1 MVTAQQGKETDA
13 KESRCSVR
21 LQEAGKDGPALMQ
34 CADRIRTKED
44 TMIKLPK
51 EVARI
56 MKTLTDAK
64 QEAFAVGDCVRDA
77 LLGQK
82 PIGWDIATD
91 AGFDKLRE
99 LFPEAK
105 VLSET
110 YSILRMEFIEERYDD
125 EGKFAGEDGIIIDV
139 GTYRKR
145 AAGVQ
150 ADQAGAAPV
159 QFSDQVEDDVARRA
173 FTINA
178 IADNPYQL
186 VDPYNGREDIKK
198 KLIRTT
204 RPAEEIFCED
214 PIQMMKAIQYAAE
227 LGFDLTKEVFA
238 AISQNYRLLEKVSVD
253 KIRDAFTETLTAAHG
268 GKGLGLI
275 LDTGIL
281 NIILGDAVV
290 AHLTRREKSDL
301 MVLAENID
309 KTYQVPER
317 RLGLFYTCVSRKK
330 ATPSIDKLNFD
341 AETYQ
346 HLTDAVRDMA
356 RLYFTAQPE
365 ELKKFI
371 YERGWDRYQ
380 YLANLEKAQRIV
392 FEYHS
397 DTKIQS
403 KMYMID
409 EFKRKGEAVFVEDLD
424 IGANDLIEAGICTTD
439 DAGKMLALLV
449 ETVHVKPNLNNYK
462 ELLKLAKKYKRSKFA
477 AMTRGVKWLR

>member
-1 MVTAQQGKETDA
+1 
-13 KESRCSVR
+13 
-21 LQEAGKDGPALMQ
+21 
-34 CADRIRTKED
+34 
-44 TMIKLPK
+44 MIKLPK

-159 QFSDQVEDDVARRA
+159 QFSNQVEDDVARRA

-214 PIQMMKAIQYAAE
+214 PDPDDE
-227 LGFDLTKEVFA
+227 SD
-238 AISQNYRLLEKVSVD
+238 SV
-253 KIRDAFTETLTAAHG
+253 RG
-268 GKGLGLI
+268 GAGL
-275 LDTGIL
+275 
-281 NIILGDAVV
+281 
-290 AHLTRREKSDL
+290 
-301 MVLAENID
+301 
-309 KTYQVPER
+309 
-317 RLGLFYTCVSRKK
+317 
-330 ATPSIDKLNFD
+330 
-341 AETYQ
+341 
-346 HLTDAVRDMA
+346 
-356 RLYFTAQPE
+356 
-365 ELKKFI
+365 
-371 YERGWDRYQ
+371 
-380 YLANLEKAQRIV
+380 
-392 FEYHS
+392 
-397 DTKIQS
+397 
-403 KMYMID
+403 
-409 EFKRKGEAVFVEDLD
+409 
-424 IGANDLIEAGICTTD
+424 
-439 DAGKMLALLV
+439 
-449 ETVHVKPNLNNYK
+449 
-462 ELLKLAKKYKRSKFA
+462 
-477 AMTRGVKWLR
+477 